1 MIDPY
6 AQIPAHWKL
15 SRVDRVAN
23 VSARIGWKALTAAE
37 YQPDGFAFLATPNIK
52 PRAIDFENVNF
63 ISEFRYH
70 ESPELK
76 LAVGDVV
83 LAKDG
88 NTLGIVNLVRSLPRP
103 ATVNG
108 SIAVLRPFAV
118 HPAYLMY
125 VLAGDATQQSI
136 ALLKGGMGVPHLFQ
150 WDINRLRIPLPPL
163 DEQRRIADFLD
174 VQTSRLYSLI
184 VGYRKKRRLLN
195 EQLEAMRDKMFVDRA
210 DARLTPLMHLTDPKR
225 PIVYGIV
232 QAGPEVPGGV
242 PYIKTG
248 DLPFINVA
256 TLSATSPEIHAQY
269 RRASVAPGDI
279 VMAMRASIG
288 AVGVVPADLP
298 EANLTQGTA
307 RIAGRKGVDKRWL
320 FHALQT
326 RAVRDQCELRAVG
339 STFRTLNIW
348 DLRRILLPV
357 VPSVEQAILAEK
369 FDEILRRHD
378 AIASRVERQI
388 ALLEERTRSLI
399 AAAVT
404 GKIDVAAAQEVDR

>member
-1 MIDPY
+1 MIDSY
-6 AQIPAHWKL
+6 AHIPAHWKL
-15 SRVDRVAN
+15 SRVDRVAT

-52 PRAIDFENVNF
+52 SRTIDFENVNF
-63 ISEFRYH
+63 ISGFRYH

-76 LAVGDVV
+76 LAVGDVL

-118 HPAYLMY
+118 HPAYLLY

-150 WDINRLRIPLPPL
+150 WDIRRLRIPLPPM
-163 DEQRRIADFLD
+163 DEQRRIASFLD
-174 VQTSRLYSLI
+174 AQTDRLNSLI
-184 VGYRKKRRLLN
+184 AGYRRKRRLLD
-195 EQLEAMRDKMFVDRA
+195 EQLEAMRDKLFVDHAGVRM
-210 DARLTPLMHLTDPKR
+210 TPLMHLTDPRR

-248 DLPFINVA
+248 DLPSIDVSV
-256 TLSATSPEIHAQY
+256 LSTTSPEIHAQY
-269 RRASVAPGDI
+269 RRASVVPGDI
-279 VMAMRASIG
+279 IMAMRASIG
-288 AVGVVPADLP
+288 AVGVVPGNLS

-326 RAVRDQCELRAVG
+326 RAVRDQCDIRAVG

-348 DLRRILLPV
+348 DLRRICLPLV
-357 VPSVEQAILAEK
+357 SSVEQARMAEK
-369 FDEILRRHD
+369 FDEVLYRHGV
-378 AIASRVERQI
+378 IASKLERQI
-388 ALLEERTRSLI
+388 ALLQERTRSLI
-399 AAAVT
+399 AAAVQ
-404 GKIDVAAAQEVDR
+404 GQIDVTTAQEVDL